1 MSWGTLFQPSCKQV
15 DEDVADRG
23 ATMTVFF
30 SSKAGRQFV
39 VLCSV
44 AICIWFAGLF
54 WHREIFQVIFLL
66 PTRTAHAI
74 LLTQFVAGAASFVYS
89 LLRIFEMRREMLLQ
103 EEQARR
109 ARWIAT
115 HDHLTQLP
123 NRYALDEFDLSAPI
137 ETDDAELAQV
147 ATVFSIDLNGFKKVN
162 DLVGHQGGDLLL
174 CTVAKRLAAFAARS
188 CVFRLGG
195 DEFLVVAR
203 GLIEAREEKFA
214 TLMIQSLSQPI
225 EIGSIWCQVG
235 ASVGYA
241 RWPQDGATLHDV
253 CHRSDIALYQAKGKG
268 GNLSLKFH
276 DDMQQDVKKRA
287 ELEGKLRAAIEMDH
301 IRPHYQ
307 PLIDLKTGAVCGF
320 EALARWTCEDGSIV
334 PPNVFIAIAE
344 ETGMITPLFEKLL
357 SRACSEARQWPEDV
371 SLAFNLSA
379 VQMED
384 RMLASRILK
393 VLDEA
398 GLARNR
404 LEVEITENAL
414 IQDPDLA
421 EMVINDL
428 HDAGVQIALDDFGTG
443 YSSLAQLSRY
453 RFDKLKIDRSFVK
466 SESEHDSKH
475 EKIIQ
480 AILNLS
486 RGLNIK
492 TTVEGIEEN
501 RQLAYFLGEGCD
513 VGQGYL
519 FGKAVP
525 IEATL
530 SFLQK
535 RNMLLKSA

>member
-1 MSWGTLFQPSCKQV
+1 
-15 DEDVADRG
+15 
-23 ATMTVFF
+23 MTVFF

-39 VLCSV
+39 GLCTI
-44 AICIWFAGLF
+44 AICIWGAGLV
-54 WHREIFQVIFLL
+54 WHRQIFEILFLL
-66 PTRTAHAI
+66 PPRTAHAL

-89 LLRIFEMRREMLLQ
+89 LLRIIDMRREMLLQ

-115 HDHLTQLP
+115 HDHLTHLP
-123 NRYALDEFDLSAPI
+123 NRYALDAFDMQTPFQ
-137 ETDDAELAQV
+137 DDQVEPLQV

-162 DLVGHQGGDLLL
+162 DLVGHQGGDELLRA
-174 CTVAKRLAAFAARS
+174 VAKRLEAFAARS

-195 DEFLVVAR
+195 DEFLVIAR
-203 GLIEAREEKFA
+203 GLPETKEPKFA
-214 TLMIQSLSQPI
+214 SLMIQSLSQPI
-225 EIGSIWCQVG
+225 EIGSMWCQVG

-241 RWPQDGATLHDV
+241 RWPQDGDNLHDV
-253 CHRSDIALYQAKGKG
+253 CHRSDIALYQAKAKG
-268 GNLSLKFH
+268 GNLSLKFQ

-287 ELEGKLRAAIEMDH
+287 ELEGKLRTAIEMDH

-307 PLIDLKTGAVCGF
+307 PLINLKTGAVCGF
-320 EALARWTCEDGSIV
+320 EALARWTSDDGAVI

-357 SRACSEARQWPEDV
+357 RRACSEARQWPDDV

-393 VLDEA
+393 VLEDV
-398 GLARNR
+398 GLARSR

-414 IQDPDLA
+414 IQDPDMA
-421 EMVINDL
+421 ETIINEL

-466 SESEHDSKH
+466 SESEHDAKH

-519 FGKAVP
+519 FGKALP
-525 IEATL
+525 IEATID
-530 SFLQK
+530 FLEQ
-535 RNMLLKSA
+535 RNRYLESA